1 MSQDRKQNYWSK
13 RLLLEDDDTVRQI
26 EEAVIERSTGVVEEV
41 ISDGL
46 KLIGEDS
53 DGVQQA
59 IDDWGKFNGISSGWQ
74 NVDALTYGWLPG
86 EIIIMG
92 GEPGVGKSAFIVALA
107 VNLAKQGIM
116 PTIVS
121 MELTRRQVQIR
132 AAKNHGEGWEDLSIL
147 VQEEQMIK
155 RRDFTSIVKKA
166 KEGGSEIIIVD
177 YLQMLKDD
185 TDNEHRE
192 ISKIVRELKLLAL
205 KHEMTVIA
213 ISSLNRGRDTEAG
226 LQMRD
231 LNGSGSI
238 EYYADQIIFLEKTD
252 YENKI
257 QVKVVKQR
265 SNPLNYKDNTRI
277 LNFNGSQFT
286 DSLGLE
292 ELIKPNEF
300 DNAKST

>member
-1 MSQDRKQNYWSK
+1 
-13 RLLLEDDDTVRQI
+13 
-26 EEAVIERSTGVVEEV
+26 
-41 ISDGL
+41 
-46 KLIGEDS
+46 
-53 DGVQQA
+53 
-59 IDDWGKFNGISSGWQ
+59 
-74 NVDALTYGWLPG
+74 
-86 EIIIMG
+86 
-92 GEPGVGKSAFIVALA
+92 
-107 VNLAKQGIM
+107 
-116 PTIVS
+116 
-121 MELTRRQVQIR
+121 
-132 AAKNHGEGWEDLSIL
+132 
-147 VQEEQMIK
+147 
-155 RRDFTSIVKKA
+155 
-166 KEGGSEIIIVD
+166 
-177 YLQMLKDD
+177 MLKDD

-300 DNAKST
+300 YNAQST